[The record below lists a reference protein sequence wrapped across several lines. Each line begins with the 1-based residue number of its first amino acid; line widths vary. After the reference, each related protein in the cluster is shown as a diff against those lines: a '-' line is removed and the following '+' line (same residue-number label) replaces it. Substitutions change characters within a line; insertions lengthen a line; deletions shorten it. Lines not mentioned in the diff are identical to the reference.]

1 MPALRLGTRG
11 SALARRQTD
20 AVAGAL
26 ARRGVESAPVVV
38 RTTGDRDATA
48 SLLAIGGQ
56 GVFVRQLEE
65 ALLDGRIDVAV
76 HSAKDMPSDLLPGT
90 TIAATLPRG
99 DVRDALVGAT
109 LAGLAPGAR
118 VGTGSRR
125 RVAQLLAARPDIA
138 PLDIRGNVDTRL
150 RKLADGQ
157 YDALILAAA
166 GLERLGRTEAVA
178 ELLPIDVMLPA
189 PGQGVIALQIRD
201 DDAHTRDTVAQI
213 DHPPTGVALRAERA
227 LLRTLGAGCA
237 VPIGGLAHLRAGE
250 VSLLA
255 RAIDITGRRVIAVQ
269 ESGPASDPEAVGRR
283 AGERLLARGAREFL
297 PEPVS

>member
-1 MPALRLGTRG
+1 VPSLRLGTRG

-20 AVAGAL
+20 AVARAL
-26 ARRGVESAPVVV
+26 ARRGVESTPVVV
-38 RTTGDRDATA
+38 RTRGDREVDA

-76 HSAKDMPSDLLPGT
+76 HSAKDVPGDLLLGT
-90 TIAATLPRG
+90 AIAATLPRG

-109 LAGLAPGAR
+109 LAGLPPGAR

-125 RVAQLLAARPDIA
+125 RVAQLLAARPDVE

-150 RKLADGQ
+150 RKLAAGE
-157 YDALILAAA
+157 YDALILAAV
-166 GLERLGRTEAVA
+166 GLERLGRTEVAA

-189 PGQGVIALQIRD
+189 PGQGVIALQVRD
-201 DDAHTRDTVAQI
+201 DDARAREALAAI
-213 DHPPTGVALRAERA
+213 DHPPTGAALHAERA
-227 LLRTLGAGCA
+227 LLRGLGAGCA
-237 VPIGGLAHLRAGE
+237 VPIGGLAYLRAGE

-255 RAIDITGRRVIAVQ
+255 RAIDITGRQVIAVQ
-269 ESGPASDPEAVGRR
+269 ESGPADDPEAVGRR
-283 AGERLLARGAREFL
+283 AAERLLARGAREFL
-297 PEPVS
+297 PEPVP